1 MDKFDDYL
9 EKQSKC
15 EKEKFVL
22 PQSFDRKVEDILLNL
37 DSELKKE
44 NNKWYKNK
52 KLWTTAACFAFICLA
67 GMGLSKQIHLG
78 KNEKKQCNARQ
89 LRPPPPSPARPGAIN
104 GTPRP
109 GVV

>member
-44 NNKWYKNK
+44 NNIIWIKYSKRLRLTKGSNCIF
-52 KLWTTAACFAFICLA
+52 KLY
-67 GMGLSKQIHLG
+67 
-78 KNEKKQCNARQ
+78 
-89 LRPPPPSPARPGAIN
+89 P
-104 GTPRP
+104 
-109 GVV
+109 